1 MRQSQRGSHR
11 ARCRRCGVR
20 AAQALNTAAVS
31 IHEAITAHL
40 VFLARSL
47 ADAPREAAQV
57 GRSHVVIGDE
67 AGEALFG

>member
-1 MRQSQRGSHR
+1 
-11 ARCRRCGVR
+11 VR

-67 AGEALFG
+67 AGEELFG